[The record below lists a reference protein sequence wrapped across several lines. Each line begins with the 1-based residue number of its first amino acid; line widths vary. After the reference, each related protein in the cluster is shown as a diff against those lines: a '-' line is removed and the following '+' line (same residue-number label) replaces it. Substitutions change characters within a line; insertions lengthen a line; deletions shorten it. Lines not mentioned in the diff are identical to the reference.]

1 MYDYQNMTSFKV
13 NVERKLIGLYNHFL
27 NSNLGF
33 ILTLLDFILPKSNFD
48 FNHDSN
54 SVVNSSQSQYQSKIT
69 KFAAT
74 ISNTSNLELPKNPL
88 FIFITPEI
96 GKNLSNSVCN
106 GLAQSLLELES
117 FRFIVITRSGVI
129 VNSNFINEEKLQLED
144 ILKLNPNLIFFE
156 IHTFF
161 KEPGLLSE
169 EVFFSVKE
177 KANAKIIGICFDI
190 WRSFDIDCVKRWEP
204 YVDYFIHM
212 DQVSAHRFNLDQNK
226 IIFWPYVGWVTKPP
240 KFKSKMKKLFFSG
253 NIKPSYRRSVLKFT
267 RKICT
272 KINLNFNVNRFSQN
286 VQNDTATTDV
296 YLNSLH
302 ESQFVLGLSQKTE
315 DRVIVPFRSLEAIAL
330 GCTLIQQ
337 EMNDDT
343 PLSDLFIPNEHYL
356 SFKSFKDLE
365 SILCNIKVNYV
376 EYVKIGLNSQKY
388 MQEHYSIEK
397 MWKYLL
403 NQIKFDASLR

>member
-1 MYDYQNMTSFKV
+1 
-13 NVERKLIGLYNHFL
+13 
-27 NSNLGF
+27 
-33 ILTLLDFILPKSNFD
+33 
-48 FNHDSN
+48 
-54 SVVNSSQSQYQSKIT
+54 
-69 KFAAT
+69 
-74 ISNTSNLELPKNPL
+74 
-88 FIFITPEI
+88 
-96 GKNLSNSVCN
+96 
-106 GLAQSLLELES
+106 
-117 FRFIVITRSGVI
+117 
-129 VNSNFINEEKLQLED
+129 
-144 ILKLNPNLIFFE
+144 
-156 IHTFF
+156 
-161 KEPGLLSE
+161 
-169 EVFFSVKE
+169 
-177 KANAKIIGICFDI
+177 
-190 WRSFDIDCVKRWEP
+190 
-204 YVDYFIHM
+204 M